1 MRLGKWRFTP
11 NLWPSLAFVLV
22 LALLLRLGFW
32 QLQRAEEKQ
41 ALQTE
46 YQSRMAAEPVR
57 LAEAAG
63 RRERMAE
70 MLWRRCVLSGEY
82 DPDTVYLLDNQVFR
96 GQPGYH
102 VFARFLLED
111 GAAVLVNRG
120 WVPAPARRSEAP
132 EVATPRGAVTLTG
145 VAAPLPATGL
155 PLGGHVA
162 ERLSD
167 KFTRVAR
174 IDLEEIAADNGWTLL
189 PYIARLDAPGPAGM
203 SRVWRAPGFGKEKH
217 QGYAFQWFLMAFALT
232 VIYIVVNAKRQGD
245 DNRGRQ

>member
-1 MRLGKWRFTP
+1 MRLGAWRFTP
-11 NLWPSLAFVLV
+11 SLWPSLAFVLV

-41 ALQTE
+41 ALQAE
-46 YQSRMAAEPVR
+46 YQSRVAAEPVR

-70 MLWRRCVLSGEY
+70 MLWRRCVLNGEY
-82 DPDTVYLLDNQVFR
+82 DPDAVYLLDNQVFR
-96 GQPGYH
+96 GRPGYH

-120 WVPAPARRSEAP
+120 WVAAPARRSEAP
-132 EVATPRGAVTLTG
+132 EIATPRGAVTLTG

-174 IDLEEIAADNGWTLL
+174 IDLDEIAAANGWTLL
-189 PYIARLDAPGPAGM
+189 PYIARLDAPGPAGL

-232 VIYIVVNAKRQGD
+232 VIYIAVNAKRQGD
-245 DNRGRQ
+245 NDRGPQ